1 VGCGEEKMNRIIYSY
16 PFLIFLIVLFVGC
29 LCLLGV
35 QIAAQQDSVR
45 TLEIEGRVKTVYGT
59 DGRPVNQSQDA
70 KGFHR
75 VTGSVKLASGRA
87 ILSFNSSTENG
98 KQDVSF
104 ISASTY
110 IGKLSVTDT
119 TNSYTYY
126 FYPLSG
132 KQAMIKS
139 SSGTDTTTVHFIV
152 ERE

>member
-1 VGCGEEKMNRIIYSY
+1 MKYLIFI
-16 PFLIFLIVLFVGC
+16 FLIFSPLVY
-29 LCLLGV
+29 
-35 QIAAQQDSVR
+35 AQDSVR
-45 TLEIEGRVKTVYGT
+45 TLEVEGRVKTVYGT

-70 KGFHR
+70 KGFHP
-75 VTGSVKLASGRA
+75 VTGNVKLASGRA

-104 ISASTY
+104 KGATTY
-110 IGKLSVTDT
+110 SGRVFTTDT

-152 ERE
+152 EGE